1 MFEYYNEDIF
11 KMKFEEIAPENMKD
25 AVKGLKA
32 IAHPARLNI
41 LCFLQR
47 KEATV
52 NEIVDLTSM
61 SQSAVSQHLAKMKA
75 FGVLKDRRDGNR
87 VFYSLTDDSYG
98 TLVNALCRIYNR

>member
-1 MFEYYNEDIF
+1 MNTEQL
-11 KMKFEEIAPENMKD
+11 APKNVND

-32 IAHPARLNI
+32 LAHPARLTI
-41 LCFLQR
+41 LCFLQG

-52 NEIVDLTSM
+52 NEIVDLTGM

-87 VFYSLTDDSYG
+87 VFYALTDDSFAN
-98 TLVNALCRIYNR
+98 LVDALCSIYNR

>member
-1 MFEYYNEDIF
+1 
-11 KMKFEEIAPENMKD
+11 MKTEQLAAKNVKD

-32 IAHPARLNI
+32 LAHPARLTI
-41 LCFLQR
+41 LCFLQQ

-52 NEIVDLTSM
+52 NEIVELTRM

-87 VFYSLTDDSYG
+87 VFYSLTDDSFAN
-98 TLVNALCRIYNR
+98 LVSALCVIYNR

>member
-1 MFEYYNEDIF
+1 
-11 KMKFEEIAPENMKD
+11 MKTLEISPKNVTS

-32 IAHPARLNI
+32 IAHPARLTI
-41 LCFLQR
+41 LCFLQD

-52 NEIVDLTSM
+52 NEIVDLTLM

-87 VFYSLTDDSYG
+87 VFYSLTDENFAG
-98 TLVNALCRIYNR
+98 LVNALCGIYNRS